1 MAKTSASSA
10 TKASTG
16 SATAAD
22 DLNRALEALQVENQR
37 LSRAVQELSILNEL
51 SVVIGSMLNSNQ
63 VIEIVVKRSLHAVN
77 AEQGTITMF
86 DQAAVNP
93 LKTLIRAADTSSKH
107 ERFHLDQS
115 VAGWMQIHKRPL
127 RSNDLDSDTRF
138 SGVKIADN
146 IRSILCAPLLVKNKL
161 IGVLSVFNK
170 KQPASGVAEF
180 DEHDER
186 LLAIIAGQSAQVIE
200 TARLYES
207 EIAMQAMEREL
218 SAAREVQRNLLP
230 QHLPEIA
237 GIDLAASSTPA
248 HDVGGDY
255 YDVIPLGDDR
265 YCILLADV
273 SGKGLPA
280 ALVSTMVKGIFWAQ
294 IPQHQSP
301 QDILQTTNVLLR
313 NILPHSTF
321 VTIMLAILDARHKSL
336 ELCSAGQCPPLYFGA
351 KRAPEYLKMTGHP
364 MNWLETPSF
373 DSLSMKLRP
382 GETLVL
388 YSDGVIEAQ
397 NEMDIFYGAPALLTF
412 AESLCRRPAQD
423 IHDAIVAAINE
434 FTGHREPADDLTL
447 VVIRAT

>member
-1 MAKTSASSA
+1 MAKAQ
-10 TKASTG
+10 
-16 SATAAD
+16 D

-63 VIEIVVKRSLHAVN
+63 VMEIVVKRSLHAVN
-77 AEQGTITMF
+77 AEQGTITML
-86 DQAAVNP
+86 DQAAINP
-93 LKTLIRAADTSSKH
+93 LKTLIRAADTSFKH

-115 VAGWMQIHKRPL
+115 IAGWMQIHKRPL
-127 RSNDLDSDTRF
+127 RSNDLHGDNRF
-138 SGVKIADN
+138 SGVKIDDN

-161 IGVLSVFNK
+161 IGMLSVFNK
-170 KQPASGVAEF
+170 KSSPSGDVGF
-180 DEHDER
+180 DEQDER

-207 EIAMQAMEREL
+207 EKAMQDMEREL

-230 QHLPEIA
+230 QLLPEIA
-237 GIDLAASSTPA
+237 GIDLAASSIPA
-248 HDVGGDY
+248 RDVGGDY

-280 ALVSTMVKGIFWAQ
+280 ALVSTMVKGIFRAQ
-294 IPQHQSP
+294 IPQHKSP
-301 QDILQTTNVLLR
+301 QEILKAANVLLR
-313 NILPHSTF
+313 SILPRSTF
-321 VTIMLAILDARHKSL
+321 VTAMLAILDAKHKSI
-336 ELCSAGQCPPLYFGA
+336 ELCSAGQCPPLCFGA
-351 KRAPEYLKMTGHP
+351 KRAPEYLTMTGHP

-373 DSLSMKLRP
+373 DSLSIKLRA
-382 GETLVL
+382 GESLVL

-412 AESLCRRPAQD
+412 AESLGRKPAQD
-423 IHDAIVAAINE
+423 IHDAIVETINE
-434 FTGHREPADDLTL
+434 FTGQREPADDLTL

>member
-1 MAKTSASSA
+1 MAEAP
-10 TKASTG
+10 
-16 SATAAD
+16 D

-86 DQAAVNP
+86 DQAAINP
-93 LKTLIRAADTSSKH
+93 LKTLIRAADTSFKH

-115 VAGWMQIHKRPL
+115 IAGWMQIHKRPL
-127 RSNDLDSDTRF
+127 RSNDLHGDNRF
-138 SGVKIADN
+138 SGVTIADN

-170 KQPASGVAEF
+170 KSSPSSDVGF
-180 DEHDER
+180 DEQDER

-207 EIAMQAMEREL
+207 EKTKQDMEREM
-218 SAAREVQRNLLP
+218 SAAREVQRSLLP
-230 QHLPEIA
+230 QHLPEIT
-237 GIDLAASSTPA
+237 GIDLVASSMPA
-248 HDVGGDY
+248 RDVGGDY

-294 IPQHQSP
+294 LPQHLSP
-301 QDILQTTNVLLR
+301 QDILQATNILLR
-313 NILPHSTF
+313 NILPRTTF
-321 VTIMLAILDARHKSL
+321 VTIMLAILDAKRKSL

-364 MNWLETPSF
+364 MNWLECPSF
-373 DSLSMKLRP
+373 DSMSIKLRA
-382 GETLVL
+382 GEALVL

-412 AESLCRRPAQD
+412 AESLCRKPAQD
-423 IHDAIVAAINE
+423 IHDGIVETINE